1 MGLGHILA
9 LAFASG
15 WGRWSHP
22 CLSACWNQPART
34 AVSDSSRAAT
44 IRAVTDGG
52 ICAIEEGPGYPE
64 PSLAGWVI
72 KYSLVHSQGG

>member
-15 WGRWSHP
+15 WSRWSHP
-22 CLSACWNQPART
+22 CLSACWNQPARA
-34 AVSDSSRAAT
+34 AVSDNSRAVT

-52 ICAIEEGPGYPE
+52 ICAMEEGPGYPG
-64 PSLAGWVI
+64 PSLVGWVI
-72 KYSLVHSQGG
+72 KYSLCT